1 MTPIWMMLVSASLGA
16 ALGWGFVTG
25 LTKWSKHQSSF
36 SKHYDPDS
44 VSSAL
49 VTIRKAKGR
58 EFTGLEGHHL
68 DEFAQLLG
76 YKNFRKYIYKVTS
89 EQANTVRALA
99 GPHGIAIYKAI
110 LARRKK

>member
-1 MTPIWMMLVSASLGA
+1 MILILYQTHWPQYARA
-16 ALGWGFVTG
+16 TG
-25 LTKWSKHQSSF
+25 
-36 SKHYDPDS
+36 
-44 VSSAL
+44 
-49 VTIRKAKGR
+49 G
-58 EFTGLEGHHL
+58 EFLEDYHL

>member
-25 LTKWSKHQSSF
+25 MTKWSKHQRSF
-36 SKHYDPDS
+36 SKYYDPDS

-49 VTIRKAKGR
+49 ITICRAQGR
-58 EFTGLEGHHL
+58 EYNGDFHL

-99 GPHGIAIYKAI
+99 GPHGNAIYKAI